1 MASATETARFNLAA
15 LTEGTMPGLN
25 RAAGELLLQ
34 AAVVCLE
41 NREHRSGVTFHL
53 TGAQPRQFPM
63 DWPPV
68 DAQSRRTHNDLL
80 EATERGACGIAI
92 LIVCDLTRMV
102 VVERAAKGGGF
113 DYWLG
118 DEDDDELFQGKTR
131 LEVSGI
137 LAGSRSQVQ
146 TRVRQKKEQMKPSDP
161 LAPGYVA
168 VVEFGTPIACVETK

>member
-1 MASATETARFNLAA
+1 MI
-15 LTEGTMPGLN
+15 G
-25 RAAGELLLQ
+25 
-34 AAVVCLE
+34 
-41 NREHRSGVTFHL
+41 
-53 TGAQPRQFPM
+53 
-63 DWPPV
+63 WPPT
-68 DAQSRRTHNDLL
+68 DAQTRRTHNDLQ
-80 EATERGACGIAI
+80 EATERGAWGIAI

-137 LAGSRSQVQ
+137 LAGSRSQVL
-146 TRVRQKKEQMKPSDP
+146 TRMRQKKDQMKPSDR

-168 VVEFGTPIACVETK
+168 VVEFGTPIACVERK